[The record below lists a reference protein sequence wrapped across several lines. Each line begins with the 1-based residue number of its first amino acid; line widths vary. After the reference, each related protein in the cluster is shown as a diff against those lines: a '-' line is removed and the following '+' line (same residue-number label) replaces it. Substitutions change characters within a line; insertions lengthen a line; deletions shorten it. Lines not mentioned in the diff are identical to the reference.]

1 MKTSSITS
9 MLLELGKG
17 ILGVGSGRGVVGAVI
32 ILVVKGDFDYD
43 KQKVKGSSS
52 PQLCAKE

>member
-1 MKTSSITS
+1 